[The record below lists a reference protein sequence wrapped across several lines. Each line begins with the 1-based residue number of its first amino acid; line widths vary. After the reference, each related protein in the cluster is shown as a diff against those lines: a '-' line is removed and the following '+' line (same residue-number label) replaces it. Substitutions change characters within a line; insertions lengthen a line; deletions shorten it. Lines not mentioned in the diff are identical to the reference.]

1 MESPSSRRGRSP
13 SRSSVRGSS
22 VSPSGKSSRSSSPRR
37 GRSRS
42 PSQRRA
48 SSRGSTRSGSPSR
61 KSGKSR
67 KSSKSPTR
75 FSEDDFDGSKETLSP
90 SERRKRAVAKIRGL
104 KLDPKDWTRAE
115 IMEKIAKFA
124 KFQQDKKTGEA
135 EVKALDGIRISAEDV
150 IVLCELIR
158 RTTEIQRISLR
169 YCSLNDEQAVQILNA
184 LKGVRHLKEI
194 DLSQNVLTSVSIEV
208 LITNFS
214 KISRKPESINIR
226 DNPSLS
232 FDDAERLFLAFPYIG
247 QLNMIPVAE
256 IRKEEFTGE
265 VLDLSEYEM
274 KLFEVGIA
282 KRLILEFTRLKTVNV
297 RNNFINAKGLEVLF
311 QAIQEKPSIRNVD
324 LSFNPITNEGKDLS
338 AIQIMQQFL
347 QGSTQI
353 LQVHMDGIVL
363 SAEIQERISRA
374 LAVNR
379 SVEGKKDGYYFNKF
393 AAALVQ
399 SRMPKFTKMEDIQK
413 WQPKLN
419 AVDESF
425 VRHNRLRIP
434 DVVFNDEGGF
444 NIVWKRPDASD
455 SFSYEYAE
463 EVEDDLQRLEKT
475 TRMNKKG

>member
-1 MESPSSRRGRSP
+1 
-13 SRSSVRGSS
+13 
-22 VSPSGKSSRSSSPRR
+22 
-37 GRSRS
+37 
-42 PSQRRA
+42 
-48 SSRGSTRSGSPSR
+48 
-61 KSGKSR
+61 
-67 KSSKSPTR
+67 
-75 FSEDDFDGSKETLSP
+75 
-90 SERRKRAVAKIRGL
+90 
-104 KLDPKDWTRAE
+104 
-115 IMEKIAKFA
+115 MEKIAKFA

-169 YCSLNDEQAVQILNA
+169 YCSLNDEQAVQVLNA

-311 QAIQEKPSIRNVD
+311 QAIQEKPSIRNID